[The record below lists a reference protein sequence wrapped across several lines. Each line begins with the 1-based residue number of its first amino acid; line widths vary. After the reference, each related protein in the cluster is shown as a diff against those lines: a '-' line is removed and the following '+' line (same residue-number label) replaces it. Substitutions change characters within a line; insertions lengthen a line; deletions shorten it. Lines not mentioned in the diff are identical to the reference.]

1 MADTL
6 DISRRKQEHL
16 KLCATDQ
23 VGFRERRTLL
33 GDVQLVHQALP
44 ELAEHDLDLGVMLAG
59 RRLRV
64 PLIIAGMT
72 GGTAEAAAINRDL
85 AAAAER
91 LGVAFGLGSQRAM
104 VRHPEALEGY
114 SVRDVAPTAMI
125 LGNLGVVQARQLRTA
140 EVREMCD
147 RVGADALCIHLNP
160 AMELVQEGGD
170 RDFRGA
176 IATIDRLENELGLPI
191 IVKET
196 GAGLSRRAAA
206 ALAAA
211 GVTTVDVGGAGGTSW
226 VGVETLRAQN
236 PTARATGEALWDWGI
251 PTAASVAWCV
261 EAGLETIA
269 TGGIRTGLDV
279 ARALCLGARAAG
291 LASPLLRA
299 QQAGGVEAVV
309 ATLEGLVHTLRTV
322 MLLCGCRTPG
332 ALAVAPRVIT
342 GELRRWLEPGG

>member
-16 KLCATDQ
+16 QLCTSDQ

-59 RRLRV
+59 RRLRA

-72 GGTAEAAAINRDL
+72 GGTREAAAINRDL
-85 AAAAER
+85 ATAAER
-91 LGVAFGLGSQRAM
+91 LGIAFGLGSQRAM
-104 VRHPEALEGY
+104 LRHPESAASY
-114 SVRDVAPTAMI
+114 VVRDVAPTAMI
-125 LGNLGVVQARQLRTA
+125 MGNLGVVQARQLRSA

-147 RVGADALCIHLNP
+147 RVGADALCVHLNP

-176 IATIDRLENELGLPI
+176 LGTIDRLENELGLPV

-206 ALAAA
+206 ALVAA
-211 GVTTVDVGGAGGTSW
+211 GVRTVDVSGAGGTSW
-226 VGVETLRAQN
+226 VGVEALRAKDAA
-236 PTARATGEALWDWGI
+236 ARTTGEVLWDWGI

-299 QQAGGVEAVV
+299 QQAGGAQAVVEA
-309 ATLEGLVHTLRTV
+309 LESLLRTLRTV

-342 GELRRWLEPGG
+342 GELRQWLEPGG